1 MHSAMYRLSQAM
13 AVLGGCVLSVLVL
26 LTFASVIG
34 REANAVLH
42 GDVVQGALPG
52 LANWLIALGVGPVN
66 GDYELIEAGIAFAIF
81 CFLPLCQITGG
92 HASVDIFTNHM
103 SKPMNRLLRAM
114 TEVIFAG
121 VLILIA
127 VQLFGGTMSKMRGCE
142 TFFSRTC
149 ETTFLLQFP
158 VWWAFGLS
166 LIGAVI
172 AAVIGTYMGIMRVA
186 ELAAGRDLLPEA
198 KETAH

>member
-1 MHSAMYRLSQAM
+1 MHRAMYRLSQAM
-13 AVLGGCVLSVLVL
+13 AVLGGCILSALVV
-26 LTFASVIG
+26 LTFASVVG
-34 REANAVLH
+34 REVNAFLH
-42 GDVVQGALPG
+42 GDAAQGLFPG

-81 CFLPLCQITGG
+81 CFLPLCQITAG
-92 HASVDIFTNHM
+92 HASVDIFTNYM
-103 SKPMNRLLRAM
+103 SETINRVLRAL
-114 TEVIFAG
+114 TELIFAG
-121 VLILIA
+121 VLIVIA
-127 VQLFGGTMSKMRGCE
+127 AQLYGGTLSKMRGCE
-142 TFFSRTC
+142 TFFARTC

-186 ELAAGRDLLPEA
+186 EVAVGRDLLPET